1 MVKTYS
7 VQCIFDWNKQTNKQ
21 TNKQSLCAAVQIMH
35 VLFGCLPFTFA
46 GESKEEEKFLAL

>member
-1 MVKTYS
+1 MQWLRLTEFNVYS
-7 VQCIFDWNKQTNKQ
+7 TGTNKQ
-21 TNKQSLCAAVQIMH
+21 TNKQSLCAAVKIMH